1 METVPITEAKA
12 RIAELADRVAREH
25 DHFTI
30 TRNGRADVMLISV
43 AEYESMQ
50 ETLDILGDSETV
62 ADLRQSKED
71 FASGDTYTA
80 AQVRAELEQRRRLGA
95 P

>member
-1 METVPITEAKA
+1 
-12 RIAELADRVAREH
+12 
-25 DHFTI
+25 
-30 TRNGRADVMLISV
+30 
-43 AEYESMQ
+43 MQ
-50 ETLDILGDSETV
+50 ETLDILGDSEAV

-80 AQVRAELEQRRRLGA
+80 AQVRAELEQRRHLGS

>member
-1 METVPITEAKA
+1 LSPHVSHRRCEAEDAGQIKPI
-12 RIAELADRVAREH
+12 
-25 DHFTI
+25 FS
-30 TRNGRADVMLISV
+30 NGPWPSLSISM
-43 AEYESMQ
+43 SIQ
-50 ETLDILGDSETV
+50 ETLDILGDAQAV

-95 P
+95 Q